1 MAQDHI
7 VELSQPGTF
16 SDPFATVRHRTVRS
30 RRCLSNKTALAM
42 IYKLAQAA
50 EKSWYRLRGLNL
62 LPKVILGVKFS
73 EGIEVIKSQAQAAA
87 A

>member
-1 MAQDHI
+1 
-7 VELSQPGTF
+7 
-16 SDPFATVRHRTVRS
+16 
-30 RRCLSNKTALAM
+30 M